1 MKVLWNA
8 YLNDEFNPFGGRK
21 HIGFCGWHD
30 NEVDALAEAKR
41 RYPDIEP
48 SRIDVNR
55 V

>member
-8 YLNDEFNPFGGRK
+8 YLNDEFNPFGGRL
-21 HIGFCGWHD
+21 HLGFCGWHED
-30 NEVDALAEAKR
+30 SGSAFEEAKR
-41 RYPDIEP
+41 RYPDIAP